1 MAKAANGK
9 VAMAA
14 QAKEAKKAAPVAA
27 ATAAKGKPSDPKAK
41 PAPAAKAKASVPT
54 VVPAV
59 PPSPAPPAPRTPAA
73 TAVRHHSISVLP
85 GDGIGEEVIREGL
98 KVLDAVAGME
108 GFALDRKVYPYGA
121 DHYLATKEGMP
132 EAALAEMGRSEA
144 IYLGA
149 IGDPRIET
157 GYLER
162 QIIWGVRQT
171 FDLYV
176 NLRPIRLYHE
186 ALCPLKGK
194 KPADVD
200 MVVVRENTEDA
211 YAGLGGIH
219 RKGTPY
225 EVAIAEMIYTR
236 QGVERV
242 VRYAYDLCKTRAK
255 RRRLTLVDKA
265 NAIRAQDIWTRTF
278 AEVGREYPEVEQD
291 HAYIDAACMW
301 MVKNPEWFDVIV
313 TPNLFGDILTDIG
326 AMVQG
331 GLGIAASGNIH
342 PGKVSMFEPIHGSA
356 PKYRGKNSA
365 NPIAAIEA
373 GRMMLDHV
381 GESKAAAR
389 IGAAVEHVISTGKIS
404 SLKAGAYP
412 CDAVGD
418 MVRDAVLS
426 GAGT

>member
-1 MAKAANGK
+1 MAKSSSKAP
-9 VAMAA
+9 
-14 QAKEAKKAAPVAA
+14 AKDPTPVKAA
-27 ATAAKGKPSDPKAK
+27 ATAK
-41 PAPAAKAKASVPT
+41 PAAPAKVEAAAKAVTPKAA
-54 VVPAV
+54 PAV
-59 PPSPAPPAPRTPAA
+59 AKAPKAASKGGKAPRTHHV
-73 TAVRHHSISVLP
+73 AVLA
-85 GDGIGEEVIREGL
+85 GDGIGEEVVREGL
-98 KVLDAVAGME
+98 KVLDAVAAIE
-108 GFALDRKVYPYGA
+108 GFSVERKVYPYGA
-121 DHYLATKEGMP
+121 DHYLATKEAMP
-132 EAALAEMGRSEA
+132 ASALAEMADMDA
-144 IYLGA
+144 IFLGA
-149 IGDPRIET
+149 IGDPRVET
-157 GYLER
+157 GFLER

-186 ALCPLKGK
+186 ALCPLKDK

-219 RKGTPY
+219 RKGTPH

-242 VRYAYDLCKTRAK
+242 IRYAYDLCKK
-255 RRRLTLVDKA
+255 RNKKRRLTLVDKA

-278 AEVGREYPEVEQD
+278 AEVGKEYPEIEQD

-301 MVKNPEWFDVIV
+301 MVKSPEWFDTIV

-326 AMVQG
+326 AMIQG

-356 PKYRGKNSA
+356 PKYRGQNSA

-373 GRMMLDHV
+373 ARMMLEHL
-381 GESKAAAR
+381 GEAKAGKR
-389 IGAAVEHVISTGKIS
+389 IEAAVRHVIETGRIR
-404 SLKAGAYP
+404 SLKAGAYK
-412 CDAVGD
+412 CDEVGD
-418 MVRDAVLS
+418 IIRDAVAT
-426 GAGT
+426 GQGM